1 MEGVAIDV
9 TGCNRGVVTKREGVA
24 IDRGAGG
31 GGGGGVATGITGKAE
46 AATDGGGDI

>member
-24 IDRGAGG
+24 IDRGAE
-31 GGGGGVATGITGKAE
+31 GVATGITGKAE
-46 AATDGGGDI
+46 AATDRGGDI